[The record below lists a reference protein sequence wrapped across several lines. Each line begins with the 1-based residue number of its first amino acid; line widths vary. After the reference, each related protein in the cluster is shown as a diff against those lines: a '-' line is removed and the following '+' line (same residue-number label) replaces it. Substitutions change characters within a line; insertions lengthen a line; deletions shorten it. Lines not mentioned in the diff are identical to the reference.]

1 MRLKES
7 SDSRGAEVYTV
18 GRNVA
23 SAFLALGLL
32 ILLTAVVFF
41 STKEE
46 TISPSRETVAELKK
60 VPRAGVDCTDSQ
72 VNPLRLDQ
80 NEEVD
85 KAVLKYYR
93 QSAEESKFAQG
104 YQNLIVYTK
113 LGPYE
118 GSYIAFV
125 EYDMKI
131 KDIYTPVPGLGTL
144 YLETDADDG
153 QIHVISEVDD
163 EAVSSLISAVAVHE
177 DVQALVSSVQMRYE
191 EALLSDSLLKEALD
205 GLKQAYEQG

>member
-7 SDSRGAEVYTV
+7 SDSRGIEVHV
-18 GRNVA
+18 AGRNVA
-23 SAFLALGLL
+23 SAFLALALL
-32 ILLTAVVFF
+32 ILLSAVVFF

-46 TISPSRETVAELKK
+46 TISPSKETVADIKK
-60 VPRAGVDCTDSQ
+60 VPRAGIDCADSQ
-72 VNPLRLDQ
+72 INPLKLDQ
-80 NEEVD
+80 MEEVD
-85 KAVLKYYR
+85 KAVSKYYR
-93 QSAEESKFAQG
+93 QSAEKSKFAQE

-113 LGPYE
+113 FGPYE

-131 KDIYTPVPGLGTL
+131 KDIYTPVPGLGTV
-144 YLETDADDG
+144 YLETDGKDG
-153 QIHVISEVDD
+153 ELHVKSEVDD
-163 EAVSSLISAVAVHE
+163 EAVSSLIRAVAGHE
-177 DVQALVSSVQMRYE
+177 DVQALVSSVQKRYE